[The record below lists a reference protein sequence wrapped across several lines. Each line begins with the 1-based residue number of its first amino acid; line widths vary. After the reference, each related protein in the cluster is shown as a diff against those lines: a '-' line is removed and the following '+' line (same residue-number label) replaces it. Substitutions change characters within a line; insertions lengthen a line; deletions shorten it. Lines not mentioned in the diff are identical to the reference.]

1 MKNKK
6 FATVMLTA
14 VMACMVAVSGCSKTD
29 SGGDDGGNN
38 GVVNGGKNQTGN
50 YQNEGYAYVPAIS
63 LQKIETDVY
72 DGGEMMVNRMAC
84 FVRGTK
90 TYMVV
95 NTWQNGSG
103 QNSVVIKDTQTG
115 EQTATSIDS
124 GEYTKYFNAVNGFA
138 AYDSS
143 KGLLS
148 LYDDNWELTGTV
160 GIGSAMNESVTGNAT
175 ACRSVVVDNGGN
187 TALIFDRKVLYFD
200 KEYNLTRSISLPDN
214 VSEAFELI
222 ASGDGRWYVVCNMRG
237 DTSSLVHEGIYE
249 LDMQGGAFSG
259 ALDVPYDVSS
269 NSAVYLSM
277 NTIADSGFYA
287 HGKNNIYRYDEN
299 TKQFDKLFCPGDYG
313 INIDQRTAF
322 GVGED
327 GSFCIVNP
335 GAFTTDMEYEIAT
348 ASRVPA
354 SQVKE
359 RTELVLGAL
368 GISSSVYQPIL
379 NFNKYNQE
387 YYVKIKD
394 YRDGVDD
401 YEVARQNF
409 YNDFINGVGAD
420 IFYVY
425 DGDEGI
431 DLANLGDKGLVA
443 NLYDFIDGDEELS
456 REDFVPNLLKQMEQT
471 DGKLYA
477 LYFEP
482 QITFF
487 AGKASIFGDMESW
500 NYTDLLNIMKKH
512 EGAVPFAGLNRTWT
526 LQEFMWY
533 SMGEFYDKETGECHF
548 DTDEFKAMLQITAMA
563 PEQIDISSV
572 GDTQGENST
581 AGQLDRDEVL
591 MYMGSDLMWD
601 EKLYFGDSEVKYV
614 GIPASGGDA
623 IVSFFFGLAVNEQSE
638 SRDAA
643 WEFVKSF
650 LDEDFQMSGMFPIM
664 NKYVDENI
672 DKALESR
679 KLEDDAE
686 YIKERT
692 AYLLDNCIGMRDYDS
707 AIYAI
712 IDEEAQAYFAGSRS
726 LDDTVMIIQNRVQ
739 LYIDEKR

>member
-1 MKNKK
+1 
-6 FATVMLTA
+6 MLAA
-14 VMACMVAVSGCSKTD
+14 VVACAVAVSGCGKTD
-29 SGGDDGGNN
+29 NGGDDGGNT

-50 YQNEGYAYVPAIS
+50 YQDEGYAYVPAIS
-63 LQKIETDVY
+63 LQKIETDADDADV
-72 DGGEMMVNRMAC
+72 MVTRRAC

-124 GEYTKYFNAVNGFA
+124 GEYTTYFNAVNGFA
-138 AYDSS
+138 AYDPSQ
-143 KGLLS
+143 GMLS

-175 ACRSVVVDNGGN
+175 ACRSVVVENGGN
-187 TALIFDRKVLYFD
+187 TALLFDRKVLYFD

-259 ALDVPYDVSS
+259 VLDVPYDVSS
-269 NSAVYLSM
+269 NSAVYSSM
-277 NTIADSGFYA
+277 NTIVDSGFYA

-335 GAFTTDMEYEIAT
+335 GVFTTDMEYEIAT

-487 AGKASIFGDMESW
+487 AGKASTFDDAESW
-500 NYTDLLNIMKKH
+500 NYTDLLNIMKEH
-512 EGAVPFAGLNRTWT
+512 GGAVPFAGLNRTWT

-572 GDTQGENST
+572 GDTQGENSI
-581 AGQLDRDEVL
+581 AGQLDRDDVL
-591 MYMGSDLMWD
+591 MYTGSDLVWD

-623 IVSFFFGLAVNEQSE
+623 VVGFFFGLAVNEQSE

-726 LDDTVMIIQNRVQ
+726 LDDTVAIIQNRVQ

>member
-1 MKNKK
+1 
-6 FATVMLTA
+6 MLTA
-14 VMACMVAVSGCSKTD
+14 VMACMVAVSGCGKPD
-29 SGGDDGGNN
+29 NGGDDGGNT

-50 YQNEGYAYVPAIS
+50 YQDEGYAYVPAIS
-63 LQKIETDVY
+63 LQKIETDADDADV
-72 DGGEMMVNRMAC
+72 MVTRRAC

-103 QNSVVIKDTQTG
+103 QNLVVIKDTQTG

-124 GEYTKYFNAVNGFA
+124 GEYTTYFNAVNGFA
-138 AYDSS
+138 AYDPSQ
-143 KGLLS
+143 GMLS

-259 ALDVPYDVSS
+259 VLDVPYDVSS
-269 NSAVYLSM
+269 NSAVYSSM

-335 GAFTTDMEYEIAT
+335 GAFTTDMECELAT

-409 YNDFINGVGAD
+409 YNDFLNGVGAD

-456 REDFVPNLLKQMEQT
+456 REDFVPNLLKQMEQA

-487 AGKASIFGDMESW
+487 AGKASTFDDAESW
-500 NYTDLLNIMKKH
+500 NYTDLLNIMKEH

-591 MYMGSDLMWD
+591 MYMGSDLVWD

-623 IVSFFFGLAVNEQSE
+623 VVGFFFGLAVNEQSE

-650 LDEDFQMSGMFPIM
+650 LGEDFQTSGMFPIM

-726 LDDTVMIIQNRVQ
+726 LDDTVAIIQNRVQ

>member
-29 SGGDDGGNN
+29 SGGDDGGNT
-38 GVVNGGKNQTGN
+38 GVVNGGKNQTDN
-50 YQNEGYAYVPAIS
+50 YQDEGYAYVPAIS
-63 LQKIETDVY
+63 LQKMETDADDADV
-72 DGGEMMVNRMAC
+72 MVTRRAC

-124 GEYTKYFNAVNGFA
+124 GEYTTYFNAVNGFA

-143 KGLLS
+143 QGMLS

-237 DTSSLVHEGIYE
+237 DTSSMVHEGIYE

-269 NSAVYLSM
+269 NSAVYSSM

-335 GAFTTDMEYEIAT
+335 GVFTTDMEYELAT

-409 YNDFINGVGAD
+409 YNDFLNGVGAD

-443 NLYDFIDGDEELS
+443 NLYDFIDGDGELS

-487 AGKASIFGDMESW
+487 AGKASIFDDAESW
-500 NYTDLLNIMKKH
+500 NYTDLLNIMKEH
-512 EGAVPFAGLNRTWT
+512 GGAVPFAGLNRTWT

-563 PEQIDISSV
+563 PEQIDISSS

-591 MYMGSDLMWD
+591 MYMGSDLVWD

-623 IVSFFFGLAVNEQSE
+623 VVGFFFGLAVNEQSE

-650 LDEDFQMSGMFPIM
+650 LGEDFQTSGMFPIM

-726 LDDTVMIIQNRVQ
+726 LDDTVAIIQNRVQ

>member
-1 MKNKK
+1 M
-6 FATVMLTA
+6 
-14 VMACMVAVSGCSKTD
+14 D
-29 SGGDDGGNN
+29 
-38 GVVNGGKNQTGN
+38 
-50 YQNEGYAYVPAIS
+50 
-63 LQKIETDVY
+63 IE
-72 DGGEMMVNRMAC
+72 
-84 FVRGTK
+84 
-90 TYMVV
+90 
-95 NTWQNGSG
+95 
-103 QNSVVIKDTQTG
+103 
-115 EQTATSIDS
+115 
-124 GEYTKYFNAVNGFA
+124 
-138 AYDSS
+138 
-143 KGLLS
+143 
-148 LYDDNWELTGTV
+148 
-160 GIGSAMNESVTGNAT
+160 
-175 ACRSVVVDNGGN
+175 
-187 TALIFDRKVLYFD
+187 
-200 KEYNLTRSISLPDN
+200 
-214 VSEAFELI
+214 
-222 ASGDGRWYVVCNMRG
+222 
-237 DTSSLVHEGIYE
+237 YE
-249 LDMQGGAFSG
+249 L
-259 ALDVPYDVSS
+259 
-269 NSAVYLSM
+269 
-277 NTIADSGFYA
+277 
-287 HGKNNIYRYDEN
+287 
-299 TKQFDKLFCPGDYG
+299 
-313 INIDQRTAF
+313 
-322 GVGED
+322 
-327 GSFCIVNP
+327 
-335 GAFTTDMEYEIAT
+335 AT

-401 YEVARQNF
+401 YEVARQSF
-409 YNDFINGVGAD
+409 YNDFLNGVGAD

-456 REDFVPNLLKQMEQT
+456 REDFVPNLLKQMEQA

-482 QITFF
+482 MITFF
-487 AGKASIFGDMESW
+487 AGKESVFGDTESW
-500 NYTDLLNIMKKH
+500 NYTDLLSIMKKY
-512 EGAVPFAGLNRTWT
+512 EGAVPFAGLNRAWI

-548 DTDEFKAMLQITAMA
+548 DTDEFKAMLQIAAMA
-563 PEQIDISSV
+563 PEQIDIGSS

-591 MYMGSDLMWD
+591 LYMGSDLMWD

-623 IVSFFFGLAVNEQSE
+623 IVSFFFGLAVNEQSANK
-638 SRDAA
+638 DAA

-650 LDEDFQMSGMFPIM
+650 LGEDFQMSGTFPVM
-664 NKYVDENI
+664 NRYVDANLEN
-672 DKALESR
+672 ALESR
-679 KLEDDAE
+679 KLEDKAE

-692 AYLLDNCIGMRDYDS
+692 ACLLDNCVGMRDYDS
-707 AIYAI
+707 DIYAI

-726 LDDTVMIIQNRVQ
+726 LDDTATIIQNRVQ

>member
-1 MKNKK
+1 
-6 FATVMLTA
+6 MLTA
-14 VMACMVAVSGCSKTD
+14 VMACMVAVSGCGKPD
-29 SGGDDGGNN
+29 NGGDDGGNT
-38 GVVNGGKNQTGN
+38 GVVNGGKNQTDN
-50 YQNEGYAYVPAIS
+50 YQDEGYAYVPAIS
-63 LQKIETDVY
+63 LQKMETDADDADV
-72 DGGEMMVNRMAC
+72 MVTRMAC
-84 FVRGTK
+84 FVRDTR

-95 NTWQNGSG
+95 STWQNGSG

-115 EQTATSIDS
+115 EQTEKSIDS
-124 GEYTKYFNAVNGFA
+124 GEYTTYFNAVNGFA

-222 ASGDGRWYVVCNMRG
+222 ASGDGKWYVVCNMRG
-237 DTSSLVHEGIYE
+237 DTSSLVQGGIYE

-259 ALDVPYDVSS
+259 VLDVPYDVSS
-269 NSAVYLSM
+269 NSAVYSSM

-299 TKQFDKLFCPGDYG
+299 TKQFDKLFCPCDYG

-335 GAFTTDMEYEIAT
+335 GISTMDMEYELAT

-354 SQVKE
+354 SQGKE

-394 YRDGVDD
+394 YRDGADD

-443 NLYDFIDGDEELS
+443 NLYDFIDGDEALS

-487 AGKASIFGDMESW
+487 AGKASTFDDAESW
-500 NYTDLLNIMKKH
+500 NYTELLNIMKKH

-548 DTDEFKAMLQITAMA
+548 DTDEFKAMLQVAAMA

-591 MYMGSDLMWD
+591 MYMGSNLMWD

-623 IVSFFFGLAVNEQSE
+623 VVGFFFGLAVNEQSE

-726 LDDTVMIIQNRVQ
+726 LDDTVAIIQNRVQ

>member
-38 GVVNGGKNQTGN
+38 GVVNGGKNQTDN
-50 YQNEGYAYVPAIS
+50 YQDEGYAYVPAIS
-63 LQKIETDVY
+63 LQKMETDADDADV
-72 DGGEMMVNRMAC
+72 MVTRRAC

-124 GEYTKYFNAVNGFA
+124 GEYTTYFNAVNGFA
-138 AYDSS
+138 AYDPSQ
-143 KGLLS
+143 GMLS

-237 DTSSLVHEGIYE
+237 DTSSMVHEGIYE

-269 NSAVYLSM
+269 NSAVYSSM

-335 GAFTTDMEYEIAT
+335 GVFTTDMEYELAT

-487 AGKASIFGDMESW
+487 AGKASTFDDAESW
-500 NYTDLLNIMKKH
+500 NYTDLLNIMKEH

-591 MYMGSDLMWD
+591 MYTGSDLVWD

-623 IVSFFFGLAVNEQSE
+623 VVGFFFGLAVNEQSE

-726 LDDTVMIIQNRVQ
+726 LDDTVAIIQNRVQ